1 MISVLFKPTFV
12 RQVNK
17 LEKDLQVEVFE
28 KIELFKDLK
37 NHQSLKVHKLHGVL
51 GDCYSFSVN
60 YQTRVVFQY
69 LSKKEVVCVAIG
81 DHEVYR

>member
-1 MISVLFKPTFV
+1 MLAIAYTPTFA
-12 RQVNK
+12 RMFK
-17 LEKDLQVEVFE
+17 RLEKDLQEEAIE
-28 KIELFKDLK
+28 KIELFKNIK
-37 NHQSLKVHKLHGVL
+37 NHQVLRVHKLHGRFSSN
-51 GDCYSFSVN
+51 YSFSIN